1 MKKTSEAFRS
11 DGATTSEKNDK
22 NDSRENKVDDHDDDD
37 DITTKPEISS
47 KDRVRLMSMSKAG
60 SGKEMSSDKERM
72 KAGMMTTNKKVSLIL
87 CSILRQ
93 KFCPLRGL
101 TPASVHSKYTTLQS
115 FESL

>member
-11 DGATTSEKNDK
+11 DGATTSEK

-72 KAGMMTTNKKVSLIL
+72 KAGMMTTNKKVRDTPIL
-87 CSILRQ
+87 WQ